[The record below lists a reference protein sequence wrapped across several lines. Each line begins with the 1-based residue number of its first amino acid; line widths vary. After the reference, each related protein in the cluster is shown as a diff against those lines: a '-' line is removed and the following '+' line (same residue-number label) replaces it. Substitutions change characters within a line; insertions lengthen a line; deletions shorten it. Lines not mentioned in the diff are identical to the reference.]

1 MLEASVMEPV
11 IVDRSRM
18 ILVGFG
24 FFGDPFGISTAWSEE
39 NEIGRLW
46 KRLMAYLSVKGE
58 RIPHVT
64 SDRVMYEVHVQH
76 PETAETGE
84 VEVFVGLEV
93 DELEKL
99 PPELLAKILPP
110 TTYAVFTLEGEQIVS
125 DWPLLIYNE
134 WLPTSDY
141 QSAHPYSFQRYDER
155 FQGMDRVEDSV
166 LEVYVPVSQRTA

>member
-1 MLEASVMEPV
+1 MEPV
-11 IVDRSRM
+11 IIDRPRM

-46 KRLMAYLSVKGE
+46 MRFMAYLSVSGE
-58 RIPHVT
+58 RIRHL
-64 SDRVMYEVHVQH
+64 SGERVMYEVHVYH

-93 DELEKL
+93 EELDELS
-99 PPELLAKILPP
+99 PELLAKILPP
-110 TTYAVFTLEGEQIVS
+110 TCYAVFTLHGEEIVS

-134 WLPTSDY
+134 WLPASGY
-141 QSAHPYSFQRYDER
+141 QNAHPYSFQRYDER

-166 LEVYVPVSQRTA
+166 LEVYVPICQRQA